1 MACETERVSDAKP
14 EPYGVRGGARTTHR
28 RGRMS
33 TAKRAVLEELGPRW
47 SISPAEVVLPDRVA
61 LSFGRPAPL
70 LLDIGGGTGEAT
82 RQWATEHPDHNV
94 IAVELHRPGL
104 VRLLRELDVEGPTNV
119 RVVEADATALMAQW
133 PEAWVT
139 GIRVLFPDPWPKRR
153 HVDRRLVDTG
163 FVHRAADLLAPEGVL
178 HLATDWPDYADQM
191 RACLAT
197 EPRLVDVV
205 DVVDEPGDSDEEPAQ
220 EAWRSHRPDRPVT
233 AYEARGSGAGRP
245 IADLLARR
253 A

>member
-1 MACETERVSDAKP
+1 MPDARP

-47 SISPAEVVLPDRVA
+47 SISPADVVLPDRVA
-61 LSFGRPAPL
+61 SSYGRVAPL
-70 LLDIGGGTGEAT
+70 LVDIGGGMGEAT
-82 RQWATEHPDHNV
+82 RAWATQHPDHDV
-94 IAVELHRPGL
+94 VAVELHRPGL
-104 VRLLRELDVEGPTNV
+104 ARVLKELDLEGPTNV

-133 PEAWVT
+133 PEAWLA

-153 HVDRRLVDTG
+153 HVDRRLVDTR
-163 FVHRAADLLAPEGVL
+163 FIHRAADLLAPGGVL
-178 HLATDWPDYADQM
+178 HLATDWPEYADQM

-197 EPRLVDVV
+197 EPRLVGVV
-205 DVVDEPGDSDEEPAQ
+205 DVVDQPKPLDETTAEVPAGEP
-220 EAWRSHRPDRPVT
+220 WRSHRPDRPVT

-253 A
+253 V